1 MRVARSRKENI
12 LSERVEL
19 LRRRQELVSRLDRLE
34 NNILSKVGKEDSVIT
49 LDQNML
55 IQLEN
60 KKIQRS
66 IQINQKVV
74 K

>member
-1 MRVARSRKENI
+1 MRVARDRKENI

-19 LRRRQELVSRLDRLE
+19 LRRRQELVSRLGRLE
-34 NNILSKVGKEDSVIT
+34 KNILSKMGKEDSVIT
-49 LDQNML
+49 VDQNML
-55 IQLEN
+55 VQLED

-66 IQINQKVV
+66 IQINQKFM

>member
-1 MRVARSRKENI
+1 MRVARDRKENI

-19 LRRRQELVSRLDRLE
+19 LRRRQELVSRLGRLE
-34 NNILSKVGKEDSVIT
+34 KNILSKMGKEDSVIT

-55 IQLEN
+55 IQLEK
-60 KKIQRS
+60 KKIQR
-66 IQINQKVV
+66 IV